1 MEVGVSVLGH
11 VIIEHNVDALYVHA
25 TAEQVGG
32 DQNSL
37 KIEEIVIWMEH
48 YLNYEQNTYSKLL
61 K

>member
-37 KIEEIVIWMEH
+37 KIEEIVI
-48 YLNYEQNTYSKLL
+48 
-61 K
+61 